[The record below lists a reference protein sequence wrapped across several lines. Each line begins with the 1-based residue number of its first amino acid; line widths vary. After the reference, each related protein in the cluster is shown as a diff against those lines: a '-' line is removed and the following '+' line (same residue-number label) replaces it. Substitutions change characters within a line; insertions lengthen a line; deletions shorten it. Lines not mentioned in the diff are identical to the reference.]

1 MLNIQ
6 NLINHSKV
14 AFPSAGA
21 SYAQL
26 AGWYVD
32 KCDKDCKE
40 SKYEKAISIARA
52 CDQLHSEPEVTCGFE
67 YHHSRKEAPPDFL
80 IYCNAN
86 RFSSQQSLGIV
97 PEWWPEVQKACTTNP
112 ETDLQHSGLYLP
124 CENWIEFDQGPNG
137 LFMACI
143 WQMVAQHG
151 LEKHHD
157 WPDICSTIEGWN
169 FSPGSLTSSTSVA
182 EFYLAFGFP
191 NQIGIMSGR
200 GQYLKLM
207 KQHLTPEQVGSH
219 SDYISK
225 LRPMLP
231 HFDFRN
237 YSQRIRDA
245 GRLLRPATSI
255 DIDIENNRLLPGFGL
270 EIHPAG
276 YLGGPTPEYLHSF
289 LIDGCHVDSA
299 QIDDFFCLMKSLPRG
314 VELSRPNAAGTGL
327 DQCIYAAKF
336 NHLKVIFSP
345 DSAPRLKTY
354 VRLVSIY
361 SKSEES

>member
-6 NLINHSKV
+6 NLINHSKI
-14 AFPSAGA
+14 AIPTGLA

-26 AGWYVD
+26 AEWYID
-32 KCDKDCKE
+32 QCDKD
-40 SKYEKAISIARA
+40 SKAHKYDKAIGVARA
-52 CDQLHSEPEVTCGFE
+52 CDKLHSEPEVTCGFE

-86 RFSSQQSLGIV
+86 RFSSQQSSGIV
-97 PEWWPEVQKACTTNP
+97 PEWWPKVQKACITSP
-112 ETDLQHSGLYLP
+112 ETDLQHSGLYLA
-124 CENWIEFDQGPNG
+124 CENWIEFDQGSNG
-137 LFMACI
+137 LFMAGI

-151 LEKHHD
+151 LEKPHD
-157 WPDICSTIEGWN
+157 WLKICSTIEDWN
-169 FSPGSLTSSTSVA
+169 YPPGSLASSTSVA

-191 NQIGIMSGR
+191 TQIGIMSGR

-207 KQHLTPEQVGSH
+207 KQHLTPEQIGAH
-219 SDYISK
+219 SDYISR
-225 LRPMLP
+225 LWPMLP

-245 GRLLRPATSI
+245 GQLLRPATSI
-255 DIDIENNRLLPGFGL
+255 DIDIVNDRLLPGFGL

-289 LIDGCHVDSA
+289 LTDGCHVDIA
-299 QIDDFFCLMKSLPRG
+299 QIDDFFCLMKSLPKG
-314 VELSRPNAAGTGL
+314 VEVSSLNAVGTGL
-327 DQCIYAAKF
+327 DQSAYVAKF
-336 NHLKVIFSP
+336 NHLKVVFSP

-354 VRLVSIY
+354 VRLVSIH